1 MLLLANAPFNGEDR
15 GAQAA
20 ATLTGRVELIGEDL
34 EARGVQH
41 IIVPLTVTIPR
52 RISIEDRNGFLAGL
66 ARWNAGTLGDVP
78 FYVDQLLQIFESK
91 EAQNIAR
98 PLLVAILEAI
108 RDERDPQ
115 FDWDEDPNK
124 KLDQIDG
131 VFTLCDYL
139 SLQEFQKQHLEP
151 FYEKF
156 PGIAISDTPDT
167 VFSLQGIELEL
178 APNLDRFR
186 ALKSLSIQGAVSQNF
201 LDSLPPTL
209 CRLSLPLFHMAGRIL
224 TRKETAL
231 AAVAENGWALQHAS
245 AGLRGDKEVVMGAVA
260 QDGWALRYASAPL
273 RGDREVVMVAVVRN
287 GLALFFASDE
297 LRGNKEVVM
306 AAVAQDALAL
316 RYASAELRA
325 DEEVVMAARAATNNP
340 YTG

>member
-1 MLLLANAPFNGEDR
+1 L
-15 GAQAA
+15 
-20 ATLTGRVELIGEDL
+20 
-34 EARGVQH
+34 
-41 IIVPLTVTIPR
+41 
-52 RISIEDRNGFLAGL
+52 
-66 ARWNAGTLGDVP
+66 NAGTLGVP

-91 EAQNIAR
+91 EARNIAR

-178 APNLDRFR
+178 APHLDRFR

-209 CRLSLPLFHMAGRIL
+209 CRLSLPRSYMAGRIL

-231 AAVAENGWALQHAS
+231 AAVAGDGRVLRYAS
-245 AGLRGDKEVVMGAVA
+245 APLRGDKEVVMGAVA
-260 QDGWALRYASAPL
+260 QSGWALR
-273 RGDREVVMVAVVRN
+273 
-287 GLALFFASDE
+287 FASDE
-297 LRGNKEVVM
+297 LKADKDVVLAAVSRNPVNICDAHSKFQDDKKVMLAAVAGMGLMIHYASTRLKGDKEVVL
-306 AAVAQDALAL
+306 AAVAHDGRAIEF
-316 RYASAELRA
+316 ASTSLQR
-325 DEEVVMAARAATNNP
+325 DEEVLLVARKAQEYP
-340 YTG
+340 FQG